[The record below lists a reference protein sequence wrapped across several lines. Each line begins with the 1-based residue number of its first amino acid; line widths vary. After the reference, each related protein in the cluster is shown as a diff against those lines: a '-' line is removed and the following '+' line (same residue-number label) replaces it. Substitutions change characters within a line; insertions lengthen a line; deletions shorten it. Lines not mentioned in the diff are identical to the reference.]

1 MTRTKPGKMIT
12 KNIDDMTIVKY
23 MEYEAEMRRDPWKYT
38 WNSVGPK
45 NLENTHQPDKLEM
58 NDYFPSIPTSFDP
71 TQPRADDIYE
81 PLGNDYHLFT
91 PEPHYETEEVS
102 SDEDVD
108 EWLNDELRVSFVAE
122 EEDGDS
128 SKTLPYQQLSN
139 VINPESFTLPCTI
152 GNLKIDDT
160 ADVEAGINMM
170 PKSLFKHLE
179 LANLKKTSMIVEMGD
194 MTKRSPLGIVE
205 NIMVNIDKF
214 VFHSDFVVIDTPEG
228 PHETI
233 LLGRPFLATT
243 HAQINVFLGEMSLGI
258 GNERVKFDMN
268 REICHS
274 EVPFEKIYM
283 ASSILKNKHPK
294 THGIEKDDSPAL
306 EQGIFHYKEE
316 SIDTVDSNSDS
327 QENEVG
333 SHISENISRWHV
345 CKPVH
350 ITFRVCEEDCRI
362 WPTCK
367 PDLSFC
373 SRYDAIY
380 GKEKNRMLKQWICF
394 RDHERQN
401 VRGNE
406 IRFDHFLKIRYG
418 NKNIDNVNEGFEVN
432 VGWNKDDPYSR
443 NFDVYKDEFNKEI
456 EQCMK
461 EGFEDEEIQQNGI
474 EEMDY
479 TPPLA
484 KNETF
489 KVHRYT
495 FKNGKNFISITKR
508 MDDILPL
515 GRVNRAKFIEKTRI
529 EMEEEGGTSW
539 KT

>member
-1 MTRTKPGKMIT
+1 MIRTESGRMIT
-12 KNIDDMTIVKY
+12 KNIDDMTIVEY

-38 WNSVGPK
+38 RDSGLTTIGGTK
-45 NLENTHQPDKLEM
+45 SLENAHQLDKLKT
-58 NDYFPSIPTSFDP
+58 NNYFPLIPT
-71 TQPRADDIYE
+71 
-81 PLGNDYHLFT
+81 
-91 PEPHYETEEVS
+91 
-102 SDEDVD
+102 
-108 EWLNDELRVSFVAE
+108 RVSFVAE

-128 SKTLPYQQLSN
+128 SKTLPYQQLYN

-152 GNLKIDDT
+152 GNLKIDAT

-170 PKSLFKHLE
+170 PKSLFEHLE

-194 MTKRSPLGIVE
+194 MIKRSPLGIME
-205 NIMVNIDKF
+205 NITVNIDKF

-228 PHETI
+228 PHKTI

-243 HAQINVFLGEMSLGI
+243 HAQINVFWGEMSLGI

-268 REICHS
+268 GEICHS
-274 EVPFEKIYM
+274 E
-283 ASSILKNKHPK
+283 
-294 THGIEKDDSPAL
+294 DDSPAL

-333 SHISENISRWHV
+333 SHLSKNISRWHV

-362 WPTCK
+362 WPTSK

-380 GKEKNRMLKQWICF
+380 GKEKNGIFKQWICF
-394 RDHERQN
+394 QDHERQN

-418 NKNIDNVNEGFEVN
+418 NKNIDNVTRERRYYEWVAQNYDF
-432 VGWNKDDPYSR
+432 KDDPYFR

-456 EQCMK
+456 EQLANKYELKAGRKRYALDEVSEKCEK
-461 EGFEDEEIQQNGI
+461 FNDSTKQWYDEGFEDEEIQQNGI

-489 KVHRYT
+489 EVHRYT
-495 FKNGKNFISITKR
+495 FKNGKNFISITKQIWSKR
-508 MDDILPL
+508 D
-515 GRVNRAKFIEKTRI
+515 KTKR
-529 EMEEEGGTSW
+529 
-539 KT
+539 